1 MTPKEY
7 VDWFYEKFNNSLE
20 GHHSQRAID
29 REKLDQEMIVK
40 LIIDNKCEN
49 VLEIGT
55 WEGQTGLLIW
65 LLSEVKKFVAIDI
78 NNEMDV
84 KTACT
89 YHIPSSKEF
98 IGHYLKDTKTKL
110 YFIDTMK
117 WEPEEWQKEVGQIDL
132 VFIDGSHDVEH
143 VKNDTLKSL
152 KLHPK
157 IIVWHDVN
165 HDNSTDQVPT
175 FLNEFVKDNPQY
187 IIQTFPNTEIGYL
200 IL

>member
-7 VDWFYEKFNNSLE
+7 VEWFYEKFNNGLE
-20 GHHSQRAID
+20 GHHTQEAID
-29 REKLDQEMIVK
+29 REKLDQEMIVS
-40 LIIDNKCEN
+40 LIINNKCEN
-49 VLEIGT
+49 ILEIGT

-78 NNEMDV
+78 NNEMNVEYDGMGV
-84 KTACT
+84 HNITDK
-89 YHIPSSKEF
+89 KF
-98 IGHYLKDTKTKL
+98 IGHYLADTKTKL
-110 YFIDTMK
+110 YFIDTMQ

-132 VFIDGSHDVEH
+132 VFIDANHKYEY

-157 IIVWHDVN
+157 VIVWHDINHVN
-165 HDNSTDQVPT
+165 DTDQVPT
-175 FLNEFVKDNPQY
+175 FLTEFILQGHEVRY
-187 IIQTFPNTEIGYL
+187 LEGTEIGYL